1 MRVRVD
7 TVNLVRR
14 WNRLWTI
21 LMTVDGEKRDAMMNI
36 TGMICEI
43 LFSFFFFFDEGNT
56 GLDRIKGDLK
66 LKFNLRRHRDNFK
79 F

>member
-1 MRVRVD
+1 MD
-7 TVNLVRR
+7 DFND
-14 WNRLWTI
+14 
-21 LMTVDGEKRDAMMNI
+21 DGWGKRDAMMNI

-43 LFSFFFFFDEGNT
+43 LFSFFFFFFFDEGNT